1 MTEPRVHI
9 TEAAPDPAP
18 RRTFTERSGWVSPAA
33 QRHAE
38 MLAAIEA
45 DNARD
50 RYQPPTTRA
59 ELLAMRSDD
68 QVRTYREHREVY
80 DRLMGHTPPTAP
92 AGGE

>member
-1 MTEPRVHI
+1 MTGAREHI
-9 TEAAPDPAP
+9 TEAAPDPSP
-18 RRTFTERSGWVSPAA
+18 RRRYVERSGWVSPAT

-38 MLAAIEA
+38 MLAAIKA

-68 QVRTYREHREVY
+68 QVRTYNEHREVY
-80 DRLMGHTPPTAP
+80 DRLMHGGSDTA
-92 AGGE
+92 